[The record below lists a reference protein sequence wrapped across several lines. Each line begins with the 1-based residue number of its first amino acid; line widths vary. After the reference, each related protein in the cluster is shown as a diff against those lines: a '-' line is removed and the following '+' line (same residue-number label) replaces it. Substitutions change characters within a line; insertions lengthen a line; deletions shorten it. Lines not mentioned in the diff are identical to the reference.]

1 MVKDALCLTD
11 IRERKWGICHFVSE
25 RVLVAFGA
33 VMVADCL
40 IMTPKA
46 FPTKAAFVIANPK
59 AGRAAVR
66 HEGVHA
72 FKSRPA
78 GRDVEHVLTVSSTA
92 FFWSADCPNPQ
103 RVASQTRL
111 EQSPAPRFGAAAA
124 SWDNS
129 RSGQMRTRPNI
140 SRRRRRG
147 GMAR

>member
-72 FKSRPA
+72 FESRPA
-78 GRDVEHVLTVSSTA
+78 GRDVENVLAVSSTA
-92 FFWSADCPNPQ
+92 FFGARIVPIRSAWPVRPAWNNPPRQ
-103 RVASQTRL
+103 ALAQPLRVGTTRA
-111 EQSPAPRFGAAAA
+111 PAK
-124 SWDNS
+124 
-129 RSGQMRTRPNI
+129 
-140 SRRRRRG
+140 
-147 GMAR
+147 